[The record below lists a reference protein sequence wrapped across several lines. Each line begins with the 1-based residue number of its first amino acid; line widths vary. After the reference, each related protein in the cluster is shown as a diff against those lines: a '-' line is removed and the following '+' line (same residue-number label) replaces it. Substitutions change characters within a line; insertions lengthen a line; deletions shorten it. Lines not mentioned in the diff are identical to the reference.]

1 MKDQVAVPI
10 GVRRILGP
18 TILMGDGAYF
28 DYEAPEASPIT
39 IEDVAFGLAYTARFR
54 GQTRALREDGQRC
67 FYSVAEH
74 CVRMSQAML
83 SAGCGDRL
91 ALAGLMHELG
101 EVPLGDLPS
110 PAKMMLP
117 AFKVLEKRLEAAMWQ
132 QFELPSLSDDDVA
145 IIKHFDL
152 RMLATEKRDLMTG
165 AIPGDHWEMLGGFE
179 PIASMSITPYRH
191 PDLAADAFLNLWSHF
206 NG

>member
-1 MKDQVAVPI
+1 MTEQTAVPI
-10 GVRRILGP
+10 GVHRILGP

-54 GQTRALREDGQRC
+54 GQTRALRAAGKRC

-74 CVRMSQAML
+74 CVRMTQAML
-83 SAGCGDRL
+83 AEGCGERL

-117 AFKVLEKRLEAAMWQ
+117 AFKALENRLEAALWE
-132 QFELPSLSDDDVA
+132 QFGLPSLTDDDVTV
-145 IIKHFDL
+145 IKAFDL

-165 AIPGDHWEMLGGFE
+165 SIPGDHWEMLGGFE
-179 PIASMSITPYRH
+179 PIATMWITPYRH
-191 PDLAADAFLNLWSHF
+191 PDLAAEAFLRLWNHL
-206 NG
+206 NV